1 MNRLNF
7 LFGFILLA
15 LSGCGMEEIQ
25 EIDKTKYQGHIAKE
39 FKSYEIRSFI
49 PGPINDNIVT
59 LEGEFGGTPI
69 EAGVTDKKE
78 IVFVVPDLPAGTYQL
93 KLEIGNET
101 KIWDV
106 RVVDQPIE
114 VGNMEG
120 IWDNYF
126 LGNDIIYDSL
136 ENYPRLDFYAKEAK
150 KWADYFK
157 SQFSKLSDKE
167 RNELI
172 FLIYRNGFNVF
183 IPFSFETSGEF
194 ENCLEEN
201 FAVYAKNSF
210 EEGWY
215 QKQLKTKIGYLSSSK
230 IHDAFLAFM
239 GDLIWRQSVVEE
251 ILARKVFDCT
261 ILKNVIL
268 HTKWGPV
275 ASDPIIFNSGESLNF
290 KLTGVYSKLG
300 SLNRI
305 LEVEGLAYKL
315 GYFDITKNRRST
327 DRDMIS
333 SLVQAKNL
341 DLPYFYPIDFIFFPY
356 PVQDVE
362 RPLVD
367 YSVEI
372 GSISNPEVNLSQKSQ
387 QEDFLIVAFEN
398 KKDETQNFQFA
409 VTLKHSGFSITKS
422 VKGTINEIS
431 ELILDLSFDS
441 GTANLQILS
450 GQEPYTI
457 SWSNGVTDETQV
469 KFSAGNYSVR
479 VKDGNDFEEIIE
491 FRIPEFDTVK
501 DREGNEY
508 QTVKIG
514 NRWWMAENLRNTIR
528 EDGRPVKYSE
538 GWPSWDPSFP
548 PDFDHARYS
557 YYQNDPEN
565 DKRYG
570 KIYNH
575 PAYTCCLCPEGWE
588 MPTFEDFGELADE
601 LGGLTQIGRILKSR
615 SNWNESIFNSTNESG
630 FNAKP
635 GGMKFMLNQYQHEGV
650 FVGWWAVGGTIPNQ
664 IAFLEAGNN
673 ELKLV
678 NRSSFY
684 AEGHYIRCIKKK

>member
-1 MNRLNF
+1 
-7 LFGFILLA
+7 
-15 LSGCGMEEIQ
+15 MEENL
-25 EIDKTKYQGHIAKE
+25 EMDKTKYQGSIAKE

-93 KLEIGNET
+93 KLKIGDET
-101 KIWDV
+101 RIWDT
-106 RVVDQPIE
+106 RVVEQPIE
-114 VGNMEG
+114 AGNMEG
-120 IWDNYF
+120 FWDNYF
-126 LGNDIIYDSL
+126 SGSDIIYDSL
-136 ENYPRLDFYAKEAK
+136 KNYPRLDFYAKDAQ
-150 KWADYFK
+150 KWVDYFK

-172 FLIYRNGFNVF
+172 YLTYRNGLGSFVS
-183 IPFSFETSGEF
+183 FSFDASGEF

-201 FAVYAKNSF
+201 FAIYAQNSF
-210 EEGWY
+210 EEGNN
-215 QKQLKTKIGYLSSSK
+215 QKELKSKIGFMPTSK
-230 IHDAFLAFM
+230 INDAFLAFM
-239 GDLIWRQSVVEE
+239 GDLIWRQSMVEE
-251 ILARKVFDCT
+251 ILAWKVFDCP
-261 ILKNVIL
+261 ILKNVIF

-275 ASDPIIFNSGESLNF
+275 DSNPIIFNSGESLNF
-290 KLTGVYSKLG
+290 KLAGVYSKLG

-315 GYFDITKNRRST
+315 GYFDIAKNRRRT
-327 DRDMIS
+327 DSDMIS
-333 SLVQAKNL
+333 SVVRTKNL
-341 DLPYFYPIDFIFFPY
+341 DLPYFYPTSFFFLPA
-356 PVQDVE
+356 PVQDME
-362 RPLVD
+362 RPLAD
-367 YSVEI
+367 YSAGIV
-372 GSISNPEVNLSQKSQ
+372 SISNPEVILSQKSQ
-387 QEDFLIVAFEN
+387 KEDFLILAFE
-398 KKDETQNFQFA
+398 KKKEERQDFEFG

-422 VKGTINEIS
+422 VKGTIPDIS
-431 ELILDLSFDS
+431 NLILDLSFDS

-457 SWSNGVTDETQV
+457 FWSNGVTNESQV
-469 KFSAGNYSVR
+469 KFSAGNYSVK
-479 VKDGNDFEEIIE
+479 VKDANGFEKGYE
-491 FRIPEFDTVK
+491 FSIPEFGAVK

-538 GWPSWDPSFP
+538 SWPSWNPSFP
-548 PDFDHARYS
+548 LDFDHARYS

-570 KIYNH
+570 KLYTH
-575 PAYTCCLCPEGWE
+575 PGYVCCLCPEGWE
-588 MPTFEDFGELADE
+588 MPTFEDFRELADE
-601 LGGLTQIGRILKSR
+601 LGGLAQVGRILKSR
-615 SNWNESIFNSTNESG
+615 SNWQESIFNSTNESG

-635 GGMKFMLNQYQHEGV
+635 GGMKYMLDRYQGEGV
-650 FVGWWAVGGTIPNQ
+650 FVGWWAVGGNIPNQ
-664 IAFLEAGNN
+664 IALLEAGNN